1 MSLHRVATTLRT
13 TAGLEPDALGARHL
27 GAAVERLA
35 GRAGVDVEAYAAL
48 VASDPTERERL
59 VAELLVHE
67 TSFFR
72 YPASFRHL
80 SALGAARAA
89 TGSGPV
95 RVLCVACA
103 TGQEAYSAAVALL
116 DAGLAPERVVVD
128 AYDRSPAAVEQAR
141 AGRFDRGAARGLEG
155 DVAARWF
162 RDDAGVLEASAALRA
177 RVRFEIGDLLDAARP
192 FPGGRYDAVFC
203 RNLLIYLTEDAR
215 GRALAALRAALAP
228 DGVLY
233 LGHAEVLVARA
244 HGFQPLPDGATYA
257 CVPRAT
263 AEGSTRADAG
273 PALRTRV
280 ATRPG
285 PASRPGPAAAARVP
299 AVPVAPVSEV
309 PSPPTPVV
317 PPADRLATARAL
329 ADAGRLDEAAALVEQ
344 ELASGRPSADHF
356 HLLALVLRA
365 AGRARAADDALGRAL
380 YLDPSHVGALLLA
393 AVAAEG
399 RGEPAVAARLR
410 ERGRV
415 AATGGR

>member
-1 MSLHRVATTLRT
+1 MSIERIAAVLRET
-13 TAGLEPDALGARHL
+13 SGLEVDALGVHHL
-27 GAAVERLA
+27 TEAVNRLA
-35 GRAGVDVEAYAAL
+35 VLSDLDLPAYADL
-48 VASDPTERERL
+48 VTADAGARGCL
-59 VAELLVHE
+59 IGELLVHE

-317 PPADRLATARAL
+317 APADRLATARAL